1 MTLSQNVM
9 LSFAMCLKR
18 REAHFRHQIELLKAS
33 AMEKLNSGNKKGAVM
48 DLKRSKTYEKQVD
61 MILSVTGTMQ
71 TQVDNWESSI
81 TNAAN
86 FKAMALSTDAM
97 KKSAVI
103 VGQEQVDQMMDDTK
117 DLNVAINETNLAFAQ
132 DIDVDVMDDDDLLA
146 ELHDMKPAKPA
157 APTLPAPTLPAVP
170 NRPLPAWEEDFK
182 KLEAELAA

>member
-1 MTLSQNVM
+1 
-9 LSFAMCLKR
+9 
-18 REAHFRHQIELLKAS
+18 
-33 AMEKLNSGNKKGAVM
+33 
-48 DLKRSKTYEKQVD
+48 
-61 MILSVTGTMQ
+61 MILSVTGTLQ